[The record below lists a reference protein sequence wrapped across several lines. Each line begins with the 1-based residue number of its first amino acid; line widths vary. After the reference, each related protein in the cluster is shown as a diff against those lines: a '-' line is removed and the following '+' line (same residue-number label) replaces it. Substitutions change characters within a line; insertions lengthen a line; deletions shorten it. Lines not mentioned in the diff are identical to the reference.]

1 MNYRRLQ
8 KRTHELLEG
17 GDGPTDRAS
26 RWCDM
31 ALAVL
36 VIANVLAIVLDSI
49 PSLHLAWGPQ
59 FDHFETFSVGIFT
72 VEYALRVWAAG
83 SPQEGVPGSG
93 GWRGRWAYISSFHG
107 IVDLMAT
114 LPFYL
119 EFLFPDADLRVLRTL
134 RLVRVFKLSHY
145 STAIEDLFQ
154 AIRDERRS
162 FIAALYLLLIA
173 VLLTSSLM
181 YFAEHQVQPD
191 KFASIPDA
199 IYWSLITLTTVGYGD
214 ITPVTWAGKVLSL
227 VTAFMGVC
235 TVALL
240 TGIVASSFANQMARR
255 KALFEAR
262 ARAALAD
269 GHISSDERHMLEQL
283 RKAFN
288 LSAQE
293 ADRLMR
299 EAADDVRRREHAARE
314 EPVREESGTR

>member
-1 MNYRRLQ
+1 MHYRRLQ
-8 KRTHELLEG
+8 KRIHELLEG
-17 GDGPTDRAS
+17 GHGPNDRAS

-31 ALAVL
+31 ALAIL

-49 PSLHLAWGPQ
+49 PALHHAWGDA
-59 FDHFETFSVGIFT
+59 FNHFETFSVGVFT
-72 VEYALRVWAAG
+72 LEYALRVWAAG
-83 SPQEGVPGSG
+83 VPREGMPGSG
-93 GWRGRWAYISSFHG
+93 GWRGRWGYIRSFHG
-107 IVDLMAT
+107 IVDLLAT

-119 EFLFPDADLRVLRTL
+119 EFLFPDADLRVMRTL

-181 YFAEHQVQPD
+181 YFAEHHAQPE
-191 KFASIPDA
+191 KFSSIPDA

-262 ARAALAD
+262 ARAVLAD

-283 RKAFN
+283 RKDFN

-293 ADRLMR
+293 ADRLLR
-299 EAADDVRRREHAARE
+299 EAAGDLRRREHPQEQPAS
-314 EPVREESGTR
+314 EPTASR

>member
-1 MNYRRLQ
+1 MQYQRLK

-17 GDGPTDRAS
+17 GGGPTDQAS
-26 RWCDM
+26 RWCDL
-31 ALAVL
+31 ALAAL

-49 PSLHLAWGPQ
+49 PALHHAWGPD
-59 FDHFETFSVGIFT
+59 FERFETFSVAIFT
-72 VEYALRVWAAG
+72 VEYLLRVWAAG
-83 SPQEGVPGSG
+83 APVDGVPGSG
-93 GWRGRWAYISSFHG
+93 GWRGRWAYIRGFHG
-107 IVDLMAT
+107 IVDLLAT

-119 EFLFPDADLRVLRTL
+119 EFLFPEADLRVLRTL

-181 YFAEHQVQPD
+181 YFAEHHVQPD

-214 ITPVTWAGKVLSL
+214 VTPVTWAGKVLSL

-262 ARAALAD
+262 ARAFLAD
-269 GHISSDERHMLEQL
+269 GHITSDERHVLEQL

-293 ADRLMR
+293 ADRLLR
-299 EAADDVRRREHAARE
+299 EAASEVHRRDAPAHPPGDPTHPR
-314 EPVREESGTR
+314 

>member
-1 MNYRRLQ
+1 MDRSWLQ
-8 KRTHELLEG
+8 KRTLEVLDG
-17 GDGPTDRAS
+17 AGSGDPAARL
-26 RWCDM
+26 CDLF
-31 ALAVL
+31 LAGL
-36 VIANVLAIVLDSI
+36 VIANVLAVVLESMPVLRDR
-49 PSLHLAWGPQ
+49 WGPQ
-59 FDHFETFSVGIFT
+59 FHLFETLSVAVFT
-72 VEYALRVWAAG
+72 LEYLLRVWSAG
-83 SPQEGVPGSG
+83 APHGDPQVT
-93 GWRGRWAYISSFHG
+93 GWRGRRAYILSFHG
-107 IVDLMAT
+107 LVDLLAT
-114 LPFYL
+114 VPFYL
-119 EFLFPDADLRVLRTL
+119 HFLFPEADMRVLRAL

-145 STAIEDLFQ
+145 STAIEDLFH

-162 FIAALYLLLIA
+162 FIAAVYLLLIA

-181 YFAEHQVQPD
+181 YFAEHEAQPD

-214 ITPVTWAGKVLSL
+214 ITPVTWAGKVLAL

-262 ARAALAD
+262 ARAVLAD

-283 RKAFN
+283 RKSFN

-293 ADRLMR
+293 ADQLIR
-299 EAADDVRRREHAARE
+299 EADLAVRRRPAG
-314 EPVREESGTR
+314 PKSG